1 MDNKLKK
8 TIMFLI
14 AFGIILFAVC
24 TNVTTLIGFFNK
36 IISLILPV
44 IVGLLL
50 AFIINVPMSGI
61 EKFIFWLFRK
71 SKKQPRTKTVQVI
84 SLLLTFVCI
93 ALVLTL
99 AATLAV
105 PEFIESGKSIYAL
118 AQEKIPLVL
127 SWLDSHGIGTTYL
140 REWMASVDL
149 GSMFGTI
156 TDSAGVVFKYV
167 ISIATATL
175 SGLVSVLFAIVIALY
190 VLLSKETVSR
200 QSRKILYAFVKKDI
214 GDKVIYVWNMTAK
227 TYSKFFSGQCI
238 EALILGTLIFISFSI
253 FRMPYAGVIAILTGI
268 SAFIPYVG
276 AFGACFLGAF
286 LILLVNPLQALV
298 SILIYSV
305 VQFIETQ
312 FIYPHVVGSSVGLS
326 PLLTLVAAL
335 IGGKLFGI
343 LGIVF
348 FIPLTAVAY
357 TLVRDYIN
365 KRLDKKDIK
374 IK

>member
-1 MDNKLKK
+1 MDKKLKK
-8 TIMFLI
+8 AIMFLI
-14 AFGIILFAVC
+14 VFGILLFAVC
-24 TNVTTLIGFFNK
+24 TNLTTLLGFMKN

-61 EKFIFWLFRK
+61 EKFIFWLLRK
-71 SKKQPRTKTVQVI
+71 SKRPPKVKAVQAI

-93 ALVLTL
+93 ALVLAL

-105 PEFIESGKSIYAL
+105 PEFIESGKSIYSL
-118 AQEKIPLVL
+118 VQEKLPIIL
-127 SWLDSHGIGTTYL
+127 SWLDSHGIGTESL
-140 REWMASVDL
+140 REWISSIDL
-149 GSMFGTI
+149 GNMVGTL
-156 TDSAGVVFKYV
+156 TDSAGVVVKYV
-167 ISIATATL
+167 VDIATATV

-214 GDKVIYVWNMTAK
+214 ADKICYVWTLTAK

-238 EALILGTLIFISFSI
+238 EALILGTLIFIAFSI

-286 LILLVNPLQALV
+286 LILLVNPLQALI
-298 SILIYSV
+298 SIVIYSV
-305 VQFIETQ
+305 VQFVETQ

-326 PLLTLVAAL
+326 PLLTLIAAL

-357 TLVRDYIN
+357 ILIRDFIN
-365 KRLDKKDIK
+365 KRLDKKSIEIK
-374 IK
+374 

>member
-1 MDNKLKK
+1 MDKNLKK

-14 AFGIILFAVC
+14 AFGIILFAVT
-24 TNVTTLIGFFNK
+24 TNLTTVVGFLKKIVSLLLPIVIGLI
-36 IISLILPV
+36 
-44 IVGLLL
+44 L

-61 EKFIFWLFRK
+61 EKIIFRLFK
-71 SKKQPRTKTVQVI
+71 NAKKQPKTKTVQVV
-84 SLLLTFVCI
+84 SLILTFVCI
-93 ALVLTL
+93 ALVLAL
-99 AATLAV
+99 AGTLAV

-118 AQEKIPLVL
+118 VQEKTPTVL
-127 SWLDSHGIGTTYL
+127 AWLDNHGIGTQHL
-140 REWMASVDL
+140 REWMASIDI
-149 GSMFGTI
+149 GSVFGTI

-167 ISIATATL
+167 VSIATATI
-175 SGLVSVLFAIVIALY
+175 SGLVGVLFAIVIALY

-200 QSRKILYAFVKKDI
+200 QSRKILYAFVKKDFA
-214 GDKVIYVWNMTAK
+214 DKICYVSDLTAK

-238 EALILGTLIFISFSI
+238 EAIILGTLIFIAFSI

-276 AFGACFLGAF
+276 AFGACFLGGF

-298 SILIYSV
+298 SIVIYSV

-357 TLVRDYIN
+357 TLIRDYIN

>member
-1 MDNKLKK
+1 MDKKLRKS
-8 TIMFLI
+8 IMFLI
-14 AFGIILFAVC
+14 AFGILLFAVC
-24 TNVTTLIGFFNK
+24 TNVTTVLGFLK
-36 IISLILPV
+36 KVVSLILPV

-61 EKFIFWLFRK
+61 EKLIFRMFRK
-71 SKKQPRTKTVQVI
+71 SKKQPNVKAVQVV
-84 SLLLTFVCI
+84 SLFLTFVCI
-93 ALVLTL
+93 ALVLAL

-118 AQEKIPLVL
+118 IQTKMPEFL
-127 SWLDSHGIGTTYL
+127 SWLDSQGIGTQKL
-140 REWMASVDL
+140 REWMASVDF
-149 GSMFGTI
+149 GNIFGTL
-156 TDSAGVVFKYV
+156 TDSAGVVVRYV
-167 ISIATATL
+167 VDIATATL
-175 SGLVSVLFAIVIALY
+175 SGVVSVLFAIVIALY
-190 VLLSKETVSR
+190 VLLSKETVGR
-200 QSRKILYAFVKKDI
+200 QSRKILYAFVKKELA
-214 GDKVIYVWNMTAK
+214 DKICYVSTLTAK

-238 EALILGTLIFISFSI
+238 EALILGTLIFIAFSI

-298 SILIYSV
+298 SIIIYSI
-305 VQFIETQ
+305 VQFVETQ
-312 FIYPHVVGSSVGLS
+312 FIYPHVVGGSVGLS
-326 PLLTLVAAL
+326 PLLTLIAAL

-357 TLVRDYIN
+357 TLIRDYIN
-365 KRLDKKDIK
+365 KRLDKREIK
-374 IK
+374 VK